1 MIDKI
6 LHPMDDCGC
15 GCGENMD
22 PESETDID
30 SDEDFLCDDEESCSE
45 LALVERA
52 GMCSVTAE
60 YVEMYQ
66 SAAVSMNAEDVSM
79 NESASMLIIG
89 DDVMMNNSGALLVI
103 ASDAQGE
110 INTVFTPLTA
120 AIFGGTLGLTIFL
133 LGQIFRRPR

>member
-6 LHPMDDCGC
+6 LHPMDECGC

-22 PESETDID
+22 SESDIDMD
-30 SDEDFLCDDEESCSE
+30 SDEDFLDDDDEACSE

-52 GMCSVTAE
+52 GMCTVSAE

-79 NESASMLIIG
+79 NESASLVIIG
-89 DDVMMNNSGALLVI
+89 DDVVMNNSGALLVI
-103 ASDAQGE
+103 AADTEGE

-120 AIFGGTLGLTIFL
+120 AIFGGTLGIAMFL
-133 LGQIFRRPR
+133 LGQLFRRR